1 MKKDYNLKFAIN
13 IETDQLDRVSDFL
26 ERLLS
31 TEEIYIN
38 SGLKAYKLLND
49 DLLELHGPGSTSS
62 DFIFHGNNQ
71 LMSFPVSDMSIA
83 LDLIHESG
91 FKLLSEVIS
100 CGKNFLFCY
109 VELEPGLVISIYY
122 NGIRN

>member
-1 MKKDYNLKFAIN
+1 MKKDYNLKFTIN

-26 ERLLS
+26 ERLLD

-38 SGLKAYKLLND
+38 PGLKAYKLLND

-62 DFIFHGNNQ
+62 DFIFHGSNQ
-71 LMSFPVSDMSIA
+71 LMSFPVADMAIA

-100 CGKNFLFCY
+100 CGPNFRFCY